1 MRHIATPKST
11 ARQQGYPCVARG
23 YLGGVLPSLG
33 VGVLVS
39 RSRLTGVPPGYP
51 RAHYLQKVRE
61 PCHIEML
68 HKNSLPVRSMKLIS
82 IFFFNSS
89 HLHLTQ
95 LQCVIVVIC
104 EEVASIFPEIFCSD
118 TLTFKVFFFSILL
131 RILLFDERVN

>member
-11 ARQQGYPCVARG
+11 ARQHGYRRLPLPGYPCVARG
-23 YLGGVLPSLG
+23 YPGGTPVTRCG
-33 VGVLVS
+33 VT

-118 TLTFKVFFFSILL
+118 TLTFKVFFFFNTIKDFV
-131 RILLFDERVN
+131 I